1 MKHLV
6 YSEVMNEAWV
16 SVKDD
21 LALVIG
27 LTAVMG
33 FGIWV
38 FSLVPYAGYFLTGAL
53 SVGYCRALL
62 QIQKKQTIGYQDI
75 FWGFQNL
82 NRFLHYLVLNVVMS
96 IGMIFGFFLF
106 VAPGVWFAV
115 AASLATPLFVQGT
128 EDGIEAI
135 KKSMELVRGRWWNI
149 AGFCGI
155 LFLLIMAG
163 AMFFGIGLLLAMPL
177 AAMAGLIAVQKL
189 TVPPTVS
196 SATTEEPSTTTSSES
211 ANAEAPEVVPSP
223 S

>member
-6 YSEVMNEAWV
+6 YSEVFNDAWA
-16 SVKDD
+16 SIKDD

-38 FSLVPYAGYFLTGAL
+38 FSLIPYAGFLFTGAL
-53 SVGYCRALL
+53 TVGYCRALL

-82 NRFLHYLVLNVVMS
+82 NRFLHIVVLNLV
-96 IGMIFGFFLF
+96 IGIGAFFGFLLLI
-106 VAPGVWFAV
+106 VPGIWFTV
-115 AASLATPLFVQGT
+115 AASLSASLFVQGT

-135 KKSMELVRGRWWNI
+135 KKSMDLVGGRWWNI
-149 AGFCGI
+149 AGFCGV
-155 LFLLIMAG
+155 LFLVIMAG
-163 AMFFGIGLLLAMPL
+163 CLFFGIGLLLAMPV
-177 AAMAGLIAVQKL
+177 ATMASLIAVQKL
-189 TVPPTVS
+189 KVPPTASQTVS
-196 SATTEEPSTTTSSES
+196 ETPSATTPTQSTTTDT
-211 ANAEAPEVVPSP
+211 PEVVPSP